1 MRFNTHPKSLACVI
15 AFLLVILLNLS
26 SQTVG
31 ASETE
36 KTEYSVQAFAP
47 RDENGG
53 VADFMITFS
62 KSLIDNSQIYTELPS
77 RAIQITPAVQGKA
90 RWMAADKIGFF
101 LENSLAPSIN
111 YTIEVSTQLN
121 PSEDFVLTGQR
132 KFTYLTR
139 PFQVERAEIGF
150 QYDEKQKKAKA
161 VGTIAFNYAVNI
173 TSLREFLSILTE
185 RGTEIPYTFQ
195 TQSAITKTAIIE
207 IADITRLLEVQSIQV
222 QIKKGFKC
230 TGTEIGLKE
239 PSVAPI
245 VLSTLKT
252 LQVDRVDVLQR
263 EGTLAIRL
271 TFTSPVV
278 LETLREH
285 VSIDPSLPH
294 QLTSHNHELEI
305 RGDFKC
311 RTDYTV
317 RIKRGVTAADGS
329 ILKDTYQKRLTMP
342 DLRPRVRFA
351 DNNIFLPRKGSLN
364 LNLATTNVKH
374 LTFGIAK
381 VSLSS
386 LPILVHN
393 GELDIASRLNAEV
406 ITPFPLR
413 DYLTDAHAGIF
424 KILVDSDRHVGLEHL
439 IIVTDLG
446 IVTKKTNDALWVWI
460 HSLDSLVPIPQAAV
474 QLIDNFNNETLLT
487 GKTDAAGFVKL
498 SLPPDVSEEDTQLL
512 LTVAKENDFSFLE
525 LHQSQISTQG
535 FNVGGAPYL
544 VKGHEGFLYTDRGV
558 YRPGE
563 TVNLV
568 GIVRGKNLKI
578 PASLPIRIDIL
589 RPYGSGHQEFRKQT
603 NKDGAYELQ
612 VPIPA
617 NALTGV
623 YTARMWVAEK
633 EVCHVSFQVEEFV
646 PNRMKVSVET
656 DRATYMLGDEVNIE
670 VEAVNLFGALAA
682 GRAVTASY
690 SLKASPYVPPDKWRS
705 FNFSDPTRT
714 FNEKWVELGE
724 TRTNIDGKATYQFTL
739 PDDVKPP
746 ALLNSVIQT
755 TVQELG
761 GRAVTASQQI
771 SIHPYSHYVGI
782 KRPQLATVKRDEKV
796 IFNYIVIDTLGNAAA
811 GRTLK
816 ISVSTISGSQVT
828 ELESHTLTSVEEM
841 AKFSYTPSGYGA
853 HRVEIEDIAGG
864 AKASTQFY
872 VSEWGGVPWSMENPD
887 RLEMTLDK
895 STYHPGETAALHINA
910 PFPGKL
916 LLTIEQDKVLGYQT
930 FMLQEQTTT
939 LPIPVMNA
947 YAPNV
952 YLSAVLIRSTKSLE
966 KHMPARVF
974 GIVPLKLDAE
984 PHRLRIEIDAPEQ
997 IRSNREIDIT
1007 FRVHG
1012 EHPGKPYQVSI
1023 AAVDEGILKLTDF
1036 QTPTPHDH
1044 FHQQRALETRI
1055 YELYTAITRG
1065 NYFYFSIMPIESLAD
1080 LVNYVKLGKTVKYL
1094 RLGAARDSA
1103 GRFGYINA
1111 NSVVRVTPVSF
1122 WSGLMTTDANGQ
1134 GNVSFKVPQFNGT
1147 LRVMAVAFSG
1157 ADYGSATGQIKVR
1170 EPLVLTPT
1178 FPRFLSG
1185 GDRIR
1190 VPVTLFN
1197 GTGTTGDFT
1206 VELQAAGPVKL
1217 LVEDG
1222 LGKHP
1227 ILAPTKS
1234 LQKQLKIAVDEEGH
1248 TFFDVS
1254 AHDTIGVAAFNL
1266 YASGNGE
1273 TTKFIVRLPLRSA
1286 APPVTKTGSGI
1297 VREGEAADFIFPAN
1311 LRAETSEFALTI
1323 SPLPAVKFAGGL
1335 HYLIQYPHGC
1345 LEQTTSRVFPL
1356 LYLSDLARIV
1366 EPTLAKDGKVDEYIE
1381 AGITKLENMLTWKH
1395 HFSYWPGG
1403 SFINNWSSIY
1413 ASHFLVEARKAGY
1426 KVSDL
1431 VYNKMLE
1438 GLRHQAKQGG
1448 SINTPD
1454 EETDRYR
1461 LAQAAYACYVLAAS
1475 GQPEKAVMHYLK
1487 NNRLNALTDYSQFQL
1502 AGAFALSGDL
1512 DTGLSML
1519 PVSID
1524 FEKTMQRETG
1534 QNFDSPIRAQA
1545 IILDVLAEVTEN
1557 HPVIPKLVESLIE
1570 AASGRNRWVTT
1581 QENAFAFLALGK
1593 ILKKQSHQEYTGII
1607 TCDGRHLADF
1617 DSTGIQYTSTDW
1629 DGARIKLTV
1638 KGKGTCYYYWTAF
1651 GVGRD
1656 SYIEEYGR
1664 ELQVNRRYFNADGTK
1679 VNTVFKQ
1686 GELVVA
1692 EITVK
1697 ALTSDLANVAVV
1709 DMLPAGFEIE
1719 NSRLASRASLPWLEQ
1734 QAFNPD
1740 YIDIRDDRLIFFGAF
1755 PHQQERKFYY
1765 AIRAVTQGIFTVSP
1779 VSAEAMY
1786 DPTKAAVAS
1795 SGTIQVVE

>member
-1 MRFNTHPKSLACVI
+1 MRFNTHPKSLVCVI
-15 AFLLVILLNLS
+15 AFLLVIFLNLS
-26 SQTVG
+26 SQPVG
-31 ASETE
+31 ASETDIM
-36 KTEYSVQAFAP
+36 EYSVQSFAP

-53 VADFMITFS
+53 VADFMITLS

-150 QYDEKQKKAKA
+150 QYDERQKKAKA

-173 TSLREFLSILTE
+173 TSLREFLSILIE
-185 RGTEIPYTFQ
+185 RGTEVPYTFQ
-195 TQSAITKTAIIE
+195 IQSAITKTAIIE
-207 IADITRLLEVQSIQV
+207 IADISRLLEGQSTHV

-230 TGTEIGLKE
+230 TGTETGLKE
-239 PSVAPI
+239 TSTAPI

-285 VSIDPSLPH
+285 ASIEPSLPH

-317 RIKRGVTAADGS
+317 RIKRGVAAADGS

-351 DNNIFLPRKGSLN
+351 DNNIFLPRKGPLN
-364 LNLATTNVKH
+364 LNLATTNVEH
-374 LTFGIAK
+374 LTFGIAE

-393 GELDIASRLNAEV
+393 GELDIASRVNEEV
-406 ITPFPLR
+406 ITPFPLKE
-413 DYLTDAHAGIF
+413 YLADDHAGIF
-424 KILVDSDRHVGLEHL
+424 KILVDSDRDAGIEHL

-446 IVTKKTNDALWVWI
+446 IVTKKTNDELWVWI
-460 HSLDSLVPIPQAAV
+460 HSLDSLAPIPQAAV
-474 QLIDNFNNETLLT
+474 QLIDKSNNETLLT
-487 GKTDAAGFVKL
+487 RKTDADGFVKF
-498 SLPPDVSEEDTQLL
+498 SLPSNVSEEDTRPL
-512 LTVAKENDFSFLE
+512 LTVAKENDFSFLD
-525 LHQSQISTQG
+525 LHQHQISTQG
-535 FNVGGAPYL
+535 FNVEGAPYL
-544 VKGHEGFLYTDRGV
+544 AKGHEAFLYTDRGV

-568 GIVRGKNLKI
+568 GIVRGKNIKI

-589 RPYGSGHQEFRKQT
+589 GPYGSGIQEFRRQT

-612 VPIPA
+612 VPIHA

-623 YTARMWVAEK
+623 YTARIWAAEK
-633 EVCHVSFQVEEFV
+633 EVGHVSFQVEEFV

-670 VEAVNLFGALAA
+670 VEAVNLFGAPAA
-682 GRAVTASY
+682 GRAVKAYY

-705 FNFSDPTRT
+705 FNFSDPMRT
-714 FNEKWVELGE
+714 FNEKWIELDE

-746 ALLNSVIQT
+746 SLLNSVIQT

-761 GRAVTASQQI
+761 GRAITASQQI

-782 KRPQLATVKRDEKV
+782 KCPQLATVKRNEKV
-796 IFNYIVIDTLGNAAA
+796 IFNYIVIDNLGNAAA

-816 ISVSTISGSQVT
+816 IIVSTISGSQVT

-895 STYHPGETAALHINA
+895 SSYHPGETAALHINA

-916 LLTIEQDKVLGYQT
+916 LLTIEQDKVLNYQT

-939 LPIPVMNA
+939 LTIPVMNA

-984 PHRLRIEIDAPEQ
+984 PHRLTIEIDAPEQ
-997 IRSNREIDIT
+997 IRANREIDIT

-1012 EHPGKPYQVSI
+1012 GHPVKPYQVSI

-1055 YELYTAITRG
+1055 YEFYTGITRD
-1065 NYFYFSIMPIESLAD
+1065 NYFPIMPIESLAD
-1080 LVNYVKLGKTVKYL
+1080 LMNHRGKVLKYAMRAVHNSTLG
-1094 RLGAARDSA
+1094 RLGH
-1103 GRFGYINA
+1103 INA
-1111 NSVVRVTPVSF
+1111 NSIVRVTPVSL

-1217 LVEDG
+1217 FVEDG
-1222 LGKHP
+1222 LGKPP
-1227 ILAPTKS
+1227 ILGPTDS

-1254 AHDTIGVAAFNL
+1254 VHDTIGVAAFNL
-1266 YASGNGE
+1266 SASGHGE
-1273 TTKFIVRLPLRSA
+1273 TTKFTVRLPLRSA
-1286 APPVTKTGSGI
+1286 APPVTKTGYGI
-1297 VREGEAADFIFPAN
+1297 VREGESADFIFPAN

-1323 SPLPAVKFAGGL
+1323 SPLPAIKFAGGL

-1356 LYLSDLARIV
+1356 LYLSDLAQIV

-1426 KVSDL
+1426 KVSEL
-1431 VYNKMLE
+1431 VYNTMLE

-1454 EETDRYR
+1454 EETDRYS
-1461 LAQAAYACYVLAAS
+1461 LAQAAYASYVLAAS

-1487 NNRLNALTDYSQFQL
+1487 NNRLNELTDYSQFQL

-1512 DTGLSML
+1512 NTGLSML

-1557 HPVIPKLVESLIE
+1557 HPVIPKLVESLSE

-1593 ILKKQSHQEYTGII
+1593 VLKKQSHQEYTGII
-1607 TCDGRHLADF
+1607 TCDGIHLADF
-1617 DSTGIQYTSTDW
+1617 DSTGTQYTSADW

-1664 ELQVNRRYFNADGTK
+1664 ELQVNRRYFSVDGTK
-1679 VNTVFKQ
+1679 INTVFKQ

-1719 NSRLASRASLPWLEQ
+1719 NSRLASRVNLPWLEQ

-1755 PHQQERKFYY
+1755 PHQQEQKFYY
-1765 AIRAVTQGIFTVSP
+1765 ALRAVTQGTFTVPP

-1786 DPTKAAVAS
+1786 DPTKSAVES
-1795 SGTIQVVE
+1795 GGTIQVVE